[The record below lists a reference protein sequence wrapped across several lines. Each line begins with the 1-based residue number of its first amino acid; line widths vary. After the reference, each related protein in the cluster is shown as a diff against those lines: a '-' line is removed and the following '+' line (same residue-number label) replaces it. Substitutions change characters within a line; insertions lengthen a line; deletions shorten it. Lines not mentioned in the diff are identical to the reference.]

1 MFLTVKHLV
10 AERVFQK
17 NSLENIFGIGLVF
30 QMQQAKPP
38 DSVGM
43 PPDGL
48 ADFLFTSHG
57 EPGSELA
64 LMVPSAMTGAL
75 RPGNRPFRTV
85 IADSITVVVD
95 EAAAGFHSGE
105 RAAADIANPILIRIL
120 ARGAVR
126 TAIRDERAVAGGQSA
141 DGSRAHKR
149 GGRCQN
155 NPFLFHDFSSLND
168 VFCSVFI

>member
-17 NSLENIFGIGLVF
+17 NSLENIFGIGFVF

-64 LMVPSAMTGAL
+64 LMVPSAMPPDHREVLEAVLAL
-75 RPGNRPFRTV
+75 PQKYRTV
-85 IADSITVVVD
+85 IYLHYYEEYSAPQIGQMLHKNVNTIYTLLSRGRNLLREKLGGD
-95 EAAAGFHSGE
+95 EHEG
-105 RAAADIANPILIRIL
+105 
-120 ARGAVR
+120 
-126 TAIRDERAVAGGQSA
+126 SA
-141 DGSRAHKR
+141 ESR
-149 GGRCQN
+149 
-155 NPFLFHDFSSLND
+155 L
-168 VFCSVFI
+168 